1 MVEHP
6 NRRIPNIGSGSKKE
20 QKSAAY
26 SGFFDP
32 PANRGN
38 IRPTVIRLFKNRLAS
53 GANQGQSF
61 ALGTLEFELMEVLWS
76 RGESNVRDVIP
87 KLSRPLAYTTVM
99 TTLDRLFKKG
109 LLDRRKSDRAF
120 FYSPS
125 FSRQEWERRRAGNLV
140 AGFLSG
146 PHPSRELLLSCLLE
160 AVGEHDAELLD
171 ELEKKIRSRRKEL
184 LRQGQP

>member
-1 MVEHP
+1 M
-6 NRRIPNIGSGSKKE
+6 
-20 QKSAAY
+20 
-26 SGFFDP
+26 
-32 PANRGN
+32 
-38 IRPTVIRLFKNRLAS
+38 IRFLKNRIS
-53 GANQGQSF
+53 RGANPSQPLT
-61 ALGTLEFELMEVLWS
+61 LGSLEFELMEILWS
-76 RGESNVRDVIP
+76 RGESSVRDVVH

-109 LLDRRKSDRAF
+109 LLDRHKSDRAF
-120 FYSPS
+120 VYSPL

-160 AVGEHDAELLD
+160 AVGEHDATLLD
-171 ELEKKIRSRRKEL
+171 DLEKKIRSRRKEI